1 MTGSYEVTEAPPTPT
16 VMWEFA
22 THVSAG
28 RATASSS
35 LQVSDL
41 GEHHVASGWV
51 HVVQL
56 AGLKRNEI
64 KQVIHLTIHQTSSP

>member
-1 MTGSYEVTEAPPTPT
+1 MKLLSNVKIGIESLSFRWVFNVDVTIWT
-16 VMWEFA
+16 
-22 THVSAG
+22 VSAG
-28 RATASSS
+28 RAAASSS

-56 AGLKRNEI
+56 AGRAGGR
-64 KQVIHLTIHQTSSP
+64 V